1 MSKSQKSL
9 LDRIKATLKIG
20 DEGKVQNFIDKQTS
34 LLKRDVKSINQNISI
49 LENEYSNKME
59 DFTDQIED
67 AEQAVTNAYEAINI
81 EDLKNNSSL
90 DEFAKKYWANI
101 EDCERTLKALNK
113 MVENYKE
120 SYSTKL
126 ENFKLQIAERE
137 RRIKNLS

>member
-1 MSKSQKSL
+1 MKKQSL

>member
-67 AEQAVTNAYEAINI
+67 AEQAVINAYEAINP
-81 EDLKNNSSL
+81 EDLKNNSST